1 MKKKYEDRLIFFLP
15 AFPRP
20 AIALNHGRD
29 ERRGGEIGEKN
40 I

>member
-1 MKKKYEDRLIFFLP
+1 MKKKYEDFVCYP
-15 AFPRP
+15 ALLSSVPP
-20 AIALNHGRD
+20 KQKQWQN